1 MAHEY
6 KTFSIHQLQEEEEVL
21 KGKLAQAKQDGIK
34 NRIAIYS
41 RKIEV
46 VRSFMLD
53 PKDFQPGDTFE
64 LIEDPDHLFEIN
76 EVKGVFV
83 WGYRINR
90 QTNIKLDEEGF
101 LLVMLGEKV

>member
-6 KTFSIHQLQEEEEVL
+6 KTYTNHQLQEEVEML
-21 KGKLAQAKQDGIK
+21 KEKLAQAKQDGIK
-34 NRIAIYS
+34 SRIAIYT

-53 PKDFQPGDTFE
+53 ANDFQPGDTFT
-64 LIEDPDHLFEIN
+64 LQEDQDHIFEIN
-76 EVKGVFV
+76 EVKGVFA
-83 WGYRINR
+83 WGYRIHK
-90 QTNIKLDEEGF
+90 QTKTKLDEEGF